1 MEEKMDNHLQYSRK
15 WKKSLTAGILLAL
28 ALGGTGY
35 AMPTGGQIQSGQGS
49 IAQNGKNMTVTQNS
63 GKMAVDWT
71 QFNIARDEAVK
82 FAQPGRDAVALNR
95 ITGGQKSVID
105 GALSANGNLFL
116 VNPNGVVFG
125 KTSTVDVG
133 SLVAST
139 AQLNDSFMKN
149 FASSTANLNL
159 TIGDGNSSAILN
171 EGSITAQGGLV
182 ALHAAQVEN
191 TGTISNAGGQVAL
204 AAAKQLTLS
213 PDSDGKLNYA
223 VDGELAQAKALNS
236 GRIQADGGYVVMTAK
251 SADDVLGT
259 VVNNTGTIEART
271 LRKDEKGQ
279 ILLDGGQSGQVEVSG
294 TLDASGTDEGQS
306 AGSIKVIGQKTLVH
320 DNTSLLAKGNVD
332 GGKIETSGDVLDLGD
347 GLTID
352 AGGVNGKHGEWLLD
366 PLEVVIS
373 ASKPSSADHEYG
385 TIAGD
390 TNGKTKNNVIFNDPP
405 SKQNATNAYNSTTW
419 IDSGKVSEILAGGT
433 DVIIQAISSSGAASI
448 TLDSPIDITVS
459 SSASKNPTFTLE
471 ANRNITINENITAKS
486 GGKGLNIMLNA
497 DTDGDGIGAVI
508 MNADVT
514 TNGGWFKSATG
525 GSVTHKY
532 GTSDADKKNYGTYNG
547 VTVGG
552 GPNHDGSSVGTYFGG
567 KDTATKA
574 ENRFIQTS
582 GGAIT
587 LNGEVAIG
595 LNGGTLTLDTGGGDL
610 TVTGLINSGNSY
622 KAYIYGTDDW
632 NNNKMIQDMVDQ
644 YLKDGT
650 VPAYHYIGITY
661 DKDKDGN
668 LIKDGNGYKWST
680 KKRTYADGANN
691 IHYVLNA
698 LTDTTTASGKSGTE
712 LSAINPQWY
721 TSTKAG
727 EGYDSFVVD
736 KASTISVDEY
746 LAYVKKSAPGNWST
760 KYNAL
765 TLDAIK
771 NDTTK
776 METLKSDIAELIAHN
791 WFLAEQIAE
800 NGTKGGANVRDSYL
814 ATITTRLENSLS
826 TPNGQ
831 HTLWVGGRGSGV
843 RGRTVTDD
851 KNNPATWGPSD
862 PTLMDGFYWV
872 TGPEGASSTYTDS
885 EGNPLKYDAGTKFW
899 DTASSDWKTGKNGEK
914 VYGLDPTWSTYTSG
928 GKKITQPDNNGP
940 FLTVGYGSDNQWD
953 DANFGGETTWGFVQ
967 ETNLANSSLKIN
979 TGKGAVNLKGD
990 IGKGQALDTLSIE
1003 GGTVQIGDKNNK
1015 VTDYHNGTVY
1025 VDHGLK
1031 ITGTGNVTVGGEI
1044 HSGESPETDT
1054 STSLDDQYKD
1064 NVTIQSGGNLEV
1076 HGITSNTYDVSNTD
1090 GTKTTRGGKI
1100 KLVSTG
1106 TEGVITLGDGVDY
1119 NGKNTNGGVL
1129 KAASTANDSVVIDA
1143 QGAKSKFVNETSST
1157 KAIDTQGKWKIYS
1170 ASPERNT
1177 FGKNLDSET
1186 DAQWTTNSTKF
1197 AAADSNENKFIF
1209 QTTPTITL
1217 YVEDKVKTYGDDVTD
1232 QLPGYMMNREE
1243 FTGVDGKLH
1252 NVNEFTDAFQ
1262 EKEYTNYISIPEGQS
1277 ITVTSVGKDGADG
1290 AVGTATRTGG
1300 THAATEKS
1308 GADGKN
1314 AVYDLNVNLNEAT
1327 AKDGY
1332 VLKNENAT
1340 LEIVKRQ
1347 ASITGS
1353 GTQIYGDTDGTIKNW
1368 TDTKNNI
1375 ANGSAVTYDTSVK
1388 SGSAYT
1394 DNQKGR
1400 NTADYGTYEDS
1411 VSFDNLKITDAKGN
1425 EVNIADNY
1433 DLTTTGTI
1441 DVAKAKLTVNTD
1453 GKTTTY
1459 GTVDESYTS
1468 KLDDSTKA
1476 LNGDDANK
1484 LISDL
1489 GLTYK
1494 TDAYQDSDG
1503 DGKYD
1508 RTNHVKYTSDG
1519 KDYDSY
1525 ALDVANT
1532 NTLKNYE
1539 VTVNGSTVT
1548 LERAKATVD
1557 TDKVTTDYG
1566 KVDTSYTSHF
1576 NTALNGDKE
1585 EDLLKQLDLSYST
1598 DAYKDADHTNNV
1610 KDGGYD
1616 LKVQAKGSLT
1626 YNDYD
1631 VTVNDS
1637 NVTLNKVNLT
1647 VNPEDIHRIYGQA
1660 KEVQEDAKTAYN
1672 LSGFVNGDTKDTV
1685 DATNKDGK
1693 TIDQLVTVTN
1703 NVSNALKDDGTH
1715 TQNASAAGY
1724 DMETTASGDLTNYNI
1739 VVGDSKKVYL
1749 DKAELFIDTD
1759 SNSKVYGNW
1768 QGVKNDVEGAAHIR
1782 DEATSVVNGDK
1793 ATDLMKEM
1801 GLTTSS
1807 EALIKNADGTYKTNH
1822 VKDGGYAID
1831 TTFADTITNYTVKR
1845 GVAGTETLTKAQA
1858 TVDTDNVTTTYGTV
1872 DKNYTS
1878 HFNTAANGDD
1888 PNKLLEDLK
1897 LTYQTEA
1904 YKDDPHTNDVKEGG
1918 YDLNVAKTQ
1927 ELGDYDVTVKN
1938 ANVTLNKAKLVI
1950 DTDSNTKVYGDWQ
1963 GVKNDVEGAA
1973 HIRDEATSVVN
1984 GDDPTKLVQEM
1995 GLKTSSEALIQ
2006 NADGTYKTNHVKEGG
2021 YAIKTEFLN
2030 TIKNYDVS
2038 RGTDGVETLT
2048 KAKAVV
2054 DTDEVTTTYGT
2065 VDKNYTSHFKDALN
2079 GDDAEQLLKN
2089 LSLTYKTDAYT
2100 DDTHTNNV
2108 KEGGYNLEVA
2118 KTTDLGDYEVT
2129 VNPSNVNI
2137 EKATLVIDTTGGT
2150 KDYGNVAGVQAD
2162 LDKAA
2167 SFHVKGSDKQT
2178 VNGDDEDEIKN
2189 ALNISVKSNVLLDN
2203 GTRTNN
2209 VNDGGYEIKANYTPE
2224 LQNYKVETGTVGKEQ
2239 LNRVDL
2245 YVDSND
2251 LTKSYGDA
2259 QGVLVGLDSKERNTL
2274 TGLVNG
2280 DEKKEDSI
2288 RTDIGIKNSSSA
2300 VYTKN
2305 GKSYT
2310 KDVGEYGID
2319 TELTNGTITN
2329 YNVKTRNAGKV
2340 TLTPVDI
2347 TVDNEMIQTY
2357 GSQDKSFKE
2366 VTDPALPNGDK
2377 ISTDGLKMAPKANG
2391 KYETNKG
2398 NRTTADA
2405 GTYKDDLA
2413 FSGGGIVHEDGTT
2426 EASKNYNV
2434 TIKGDIIV
2442 NKADLH
2448 VNTKDVTT
2456 PFGTVKFTTSGVQGL
2471 TNGDEKNV
2479 SDLKF
2484 NYGSYGNA
2492 YLDNNSYTNAPGRY
2506 EFTTETTNQYLDFLK
2521 NYNILGGD
2529 ATVTI
2534 TPVEKPVKPDITPDR
2549 PTPIPEGK
2557 GTVDEPSIREFRGA
2571 EDHDNGGRTW
2581 YREKKSIP
2589 FFKVLDGKVTNYGT
2603 FDVESM
2609 PEKVEITPSG
2619 MRLPEPDQEK
2629 TQHREYTTTLTLP
2642 GGEGTYRLVY
2652 NGVSFNIHAVDA
2664 AARQLLEAGDPKK
2677 NKELSEAALH
2687 TGFQKMGLGLEDLK
2701 AVYVRFN

>member
-1 MEEKMDNHLQYSRK
+1 MKYYS
-15 WKKSLTAGILLAL
+15 KKQWTHKLTVMVLLAM
-28 ALGGTGY
+28 ALGGTAVQ
-35 AMPTGGQIQSGQGS
+35 AMPSGGDIRSGQGS
-49 IAQNGKNMTVTQNS
+49 ISQDGKNMTVLQNS
-63 GKMAVDWT
+63 DRMAIDWT
-71 QFNIARDEAVK
+71 KFDIAKDETVRY
-82 FAQPGRDAVALNR
+82 AQPDRNAISLNR
-95 ITGGQKSVID
+95 VTGGQQSVIA
-105 GALSANGNLFL
+105 GNLNANGNVVL
-116 VNPNGVVFG
+116 VNPNGVVFT
-125 KTSTVDVG
+125 KNSSVDVG
-133 SLVAST
+133 GLVAST
-139 AQLNDSFMKN
+139 ARLNDEAMKN
-149 FASSTANLNL
+149 FGNGKDSLGLSLDKDSTASV
-159 TIGDGNSSAILN
+159 IN
-171 EGSITAQGGLV
+171 EGQIKAQGGLV
-182 ALHAAQVEN
+182 ALHAANVEN
-191 TGTISNAGGQVAL
+191 KGTITNEGGTLAM
-204 AAAKQLTLS
+204 AAAKNLTLS
-213 PDSDGKLNYA
+213 AADDDKLNFT
-223 VDGELAQAKALNS
+223 VDGDLAKAQALNS
-236 GRIQADGGYVVMTAK
+236 GSLKADGGYVVMTAK
-251 SADDVLGT
+251 SAGDVLST
-259 VVNNTGTIEART
+259 VVNNSGTIEAKT
-271 LRKDEKGQ
+271 LRKNEKGQ
-279 ILLDGGQSGQVEVSG
+279 ILLDGGDNGQVEVSG
-294 TLDASGTDEGQS
+294 TLDASGTEAGQD
-306 AGSIKVIGQKTLVH
+306 AGNIKVIGQKTVVH
-320 DNTSLLAKGNVD
+320 DNTNLLAKGDNN

-347 GLTID
+347 NLNINASGEK
-352 AGGVNGKHGEWLLD
+352 GSHGTWLLD

-373 ASKPSSADHEYG
+373 ASKPSSADHEHG
-385 TIAGD
+385 TIVGD

-405 SKQNATNAYNSTTW
+405 SKQNANNAYNSTTW
-419 IDSGKVSEILAGGT
+419 IDSGKVSEILGGGT

-471 ANRNITINENITAKS
+471 ANRNITINKKITAEF

-525 GSVTHKY
+525 GGVTHQY

-547 VTVGG
+547 VTVDG
-552 GPNHDGSSVGTYFGG
+552 GPNHDGSTVGTYFGG

-574 ENRFIQTS
+574 DNRFIQTS

-610 TVTGLINSGNSY
+610 TVTGLINSGNGY

-727 EGYDSFVVD
+727 EGYDSFIID
-736 KASTISVDEY
+736 KASTITVDEY
-746 LAYVKKSAPGNWST
+746 LAYVKKSAPQNWKT

-765 TLDAIK
+765 TLAAIK
-771 NDTTK
+771 NDPTK
-776 METLKSDIAELIAHN
+776 MATLKSDIAELIAHN

-800 NGTKGGANVRDSYL
+800 NGTNGGSNVGDSYL

-885 EGNPLKYDAGTKFW
+885 EGNTLKYDAGTKFW
-899 DTASSDWKTGKNGEK
+899 DTASSDWKTGKNGKK
-914 VYGLDPTWSTYTSG
+914 VYGLDPTWNTYTSG
-928 GKKITQPDNNGP
+928 GKKLTQPDNNGP

-979 TGKGAVNLKGD
+979 TGKEAVNLKGD

-1100 KLVSTG
+1100 SLTSTG

-1177 FGKNLDSET
+1177 FGKNLDSGT
-1186 DAQWTTNSTKF
+1186 NAQWTTNSTKF

-1243 FTGVDGKLH
+1243 FTGVDRSLH
-1252 NVNEFTDAFQ
+1252 NVNEYTDAFQ

-1327 AKDGY
+1327 ALAGY
-1332 VLKNENAT
+1332 NLKTENAT

-1353 GTQIYGDTDGTIKNW
+1353 GTQTYGDTDGAIKNW

-1441 DVAKAKLTVNTD
+1441 DVAKAKLIVNTD

-1525 ALDVANT
+1525 TLDVANT
-1532 NTLKNYE
+1532 NTLTNYE
-1539 VTVNGSTVT
+1539 
-1548 LERAKATVD
+1548 
-1557 TDKVTTDYG
+1557 
-1566 KVDTSYTSHF
+1566 
-1576 NTALNGDKE
+1576 
-1585 EDLLKQLDLSYST
+1585 
-1598 DAYKDADHTNNV
+1598 
-1610 KDGGYD
+1610 
-1616 LKVQAKGSLT
+1616 
-1626 YNDYD
+1626 

-1703 NVSNALKDDGTH
+1703 DVSKALKDDGTH

-1739 VVGDSKKVYL
+1739 VIGAPKKVYL
-1749 DKAELFIDTD
+1749 DKAE
-1759 SNSKVYGNW
+1759 
-1768 QGVKNDVEGAAHIR
+1768 
-1782 DEATSVVNGDK
+1782 
-1793 ATDLMKEM
+1793 
-1801 GLTTSS
+1801 
-1807 EALIKNADGTYKTNH
+1807 
-1822 VKDGGYAID
+1822 
-1831 TTFADTITNYTVKR
+1831 
-1845 GVAGTETLTKAQA
+1845 
-1858 TVDTDNVTTTYGTV
+1858 
-1872 DKNYTS
+1872 
-1878 HFNTAANGDD
+1878 
-1888 PNKLLEDLK
+1888 
-1897 LTYQTEA
+1897 
-1904 YKDDPHTNDVKEGG
+1904 
-1918 YDLNVAKTQ
+1918 
-1927 ELGDYDVTVKN
+1927 
-1938 ANVTLNKAKLVI
+1938 
-1950 DTDSNTKVYGDWQ
+1950 
-1963 GVKNDVEGAA
+1963 
-1973 HIRDEATSVVN
+1973 
-1984 GDDPTKLVQEM
+1984 
-1995 GLKTSSEALIQ
+1995 
-2006 NADGTYKTNHVKEGG
+2006 
-2021 YAIKTEFLN
+2021 
-2030 TIKNYDVS
+2030 
-2038 RGTDGVETLT
+2038 
-2048 KAKAVV
+2048 
-2054 DTDEVTTTYGT
+2054 
-2065 VDKNYTSHFKDALN
+2065 
-2079 GDDAEQLLKN
+2079 
-2089 LSLTYKTDAYT
+2089 
-2100 DDTHTNNV
+2100 
-2108 KEGGYNLEVA
+2108 
-2118 KTTDLGDYEVT
+2118 
-2129 VNPSNVNI
+2129 
-2137 EKATLVIDTTGGT
+2137 LVIDTTGGT
-2150 KDYGNVAGVQAD
+2150 KDYGDVKGVKAD

-2224 LQNYKVETGTVGKEQ
+2224 LQNYKVETGTVGKEH

-2245 YVDSND
+2245 YVDSKD

-2259 QGVLVGLDSKERNTL
+2259 QGVLAGLGSKERTAL
-2274 TGLVNG
+2274 DGLVNG
-2280 DEKKEDSI
+2280 DDKQEDAI
-2288 RTDIGIKNSSSA
+2288 RNAIGIKNSSPA
-2300 VYTKN
+2300 VYTKD

-2310 KDVGEYGID
+2310 KDVGDYEIK
-2319 TELTNGTITN
+2319 TALTNQTITN

-2340 TLTPVDI
+2340 TLTPKSI
-2347 TVDNEMIQTY
+2347 TVKNTMTQQY
-2357 GSQDKSFKE
+2357 GSSEKKFSE
-2366 VTDPALPNGDK
+2366 ATVPADQLANGDT
-2377 ISTDGLKMAPKANG
+2377 ISTKDLKFDIVSGG
-2391 KYETNKG
+2391 KYEQSLKANQAEH
-2398 NRTTADA
+2398 ADA
-2405 GTYKDDLA
+2405 VSADVGNYKGELIHT
-2413 FSGGGIVHEDGTT
+2413 GGGITHADGTD
-2426 EASKNYNV
+2426 AYKNYKV
-2434 TIKGDIIV
+2434 TVDGDIV
-2442 NKADLH
+2442 VTPADLT
-2448 VNTKDVTT
+2448 VKINDANTQYGTPFDEESGKKSYDYTVVSGNTNGDTKAEVKNLLGQLKNYKNAGVGDNGRATKDVGSYGITGEQAKKLSNYTVHVEKGTATIT
-2456 PFGTVKFTTSGVQGL
+2456 PAPLTIKTDHVYTDYGTDYDVTVGKTVSSVEGL
-2471 TNGDEKNV
+2471 TNGDQDKA
-2479 SDLKF
+2479 SDISYDYG
-2484 NYGSYGNA
+2484 NYGGGYIEGNTK
-2492 YLDNNSYTNAPGRY
+2492 TNHVGY
-2506 EFTTETTNQYLDFLK
+2506 YDFKTTVGNKSGDFLK
-2521 NYNILGGD
+2521 NYEITGGD
-2529 ATVTI
+2529 ATLTI
-2534 TPVEKPVKPDITPDR
+2534 TPKDVYFHVDGKGSTFDDIIYTVTDPNHPGSSDAINSQLPYGETVTGGYGLGQALPGTPGSKDHYYTVDSTINGTPVYDNNGQGTPVGNYVYHPTGQAVIHFDLPQKPDQTTYYVEGARR
-2549 PTPIPEGK
+2549 PQDKIESALPVFR
-2557 GTVDEPSIREFRGA
+2557 VDASGVV
-2571 EDHDNGGRTW
+2571 
-2581 YREKKSIP
+2581 KQ
-2589 FFKVLDGKVTNYGT
+2589 YGT
-2603 FDVESM
+2603 YGIESKDQAVTLSPTGMRM
-2609 PEKVEITPSG
+2609 PEPNQPS
-2619 MRLPEPDQEK
+2619 
-2629 TQHREYTTTLTLP
+2629 TQDRKYLTTLKTAH
-2642 GGEGTYRLVY
+2642 GHGTFRLEY
-2652 NGVSFNIHAVDA
+2652 NGVVLRVIPVDPA
-2664 AARQLLEAGDPKK
+2664 AEQIVEAGDKLK
-2677 NKELSEAALH
+2677 NVALSEQVLH
-2687 TGFQKMGLGLEDLK
+2687 VAYTQMGLDLVNLK
-2701 AVYVRFN
+2701 GVYIYMAPM